1 LDDRRPAP
9 APPAP
14 DPPAGYAIRS
24 ITDPSTLRR
33 CEALQAAVW
42 GMGADEIVP
51 LAQFVAAISAGGQ
64 VLGAFHEDGELV
76 GFAYAFPGRRADG
89 PLWYSHMLGVLPA
102 HQGAGLGACLKWGQR
117 EAAID
122 AGVERIVWTYD
133 PLQARNARFNFDRLG
148 VVASRYYVDYYGPM
162 TDAINR
168 GLPSDRFEV
177 DWWLRSPRVLA
188 RLSGD
193 APPAPRVEDLPWALA
208 AAAPEGDAGAW
219 AMEPTAP
226 DLSRSEA
233 RLLVAIPPDLGR
245 LKAERS
251 GTALRWR
258 EATRGVFRHY
268 FARGYA
274 ATAVIRA
281 AGAPGPRIAYVVE
294 AQGGTP

>member
-1 LDDRRPAP
+1 MADRDPAPVPPAP
-9 APPAP
+9 APPA
-14 DPPAGYAIRS
+14 GYTIRP
-24 ITDPSTLRR
+24 ITDPATLRR
-33 CEALQAAVW
+33 CEGLQAAVW

-51 LAQFVAAISAGGQ
+51 FAQFVAVISGGGQ
-64 VLGAFHEDGELV
+64 VLGAFHEDGGLV

-102 HQGAGLGACLKWGQR
+102 HQSAGLGARLKWAQR
-117 EAAID
+117 EAAIA
-122 AGVERIVWTYD
+122 AGVDRIVWTYD

-162 TDAINR
+162 PDAINR

-188 RLSGD
+188 RLSGE
-193 APPAPRVEDLPWALA
+193 APHAPRVDDLPWALA
-208 AAAPEGDAGAW
+208 AAAHAGDADAW
-219 AMEPTAP
+219 AAEPAAP
-226 DLSRSEA
+226 DLSRLEA
-233 RLLVAIPPDLGR
+233 RVLVEIPPDLGR
-245 LKAERS
+245 LKAERL

-258 EATRGVFRHY
+258 EATRDVFRHY

-274 ATAVIRA
+274 ATAVVRA
-281 AGAPGPRIAYVVE
+281 AGARAPRIAYVME